1 MVTPKWCLLRAM
13 TDITSKLLHEQTG
26 KLLDRARQGEKF
38 RIIRDGRPDAFLV
51 PASEEIDPEWSEIMA
66 EVWKAQKRAGPKRPN
81 PILKER
87 KARNYASRLR

>member
-1 MVTPKWCLLRAM
+1 M

-26 KLLDRARQGEKF
+26 KVLDRARQGEKF
-38 RIIRDGRPDAFLV
+38 RILRDGRPDAFLIS
-51 PASEEIDPEWSEIMA
+51 ASDAIDPEWSEIMA
-66 EVWKAQKRAGPKRPN
+66 EVWKAQNRPGSKRTN

>member
-1 MVTPKWCLLRAM
+1 M

-38 RIIRDGRPDAFLV
+38 RVLRDGRPDAFLIPV
-51 PASEEIDPEWSEIMA
+51 SEAIDPKWPEIMA
-66 EVWKAQKRAGPKRPN
+66 EVWKARKRPGTKRPN
-81 PILKER
+81 PVLKER